1 MDSYF
6 LGGDIGGTASRFVL
20 CDQAGTIVQRG
31 AAAGATGHTFN
42 AESRD
47 RLEESIAAIAAQIT
61 KPGDAAVFG
70 LTGYGPRARCDI
82 EDMLIA
88 ALKLTRARDARTGRG
103 RHATA
108 GVVQVRG
115 GRHSERARSRGCAR
129 RAWTSSARVC
139 GGRSPRL
146 SLDLGCSGA
155 WVWP

>member
-61 KPGDAAVFG
+61 KPVDAAVFG
-70 LTGYGPRARCDI
+70 GELGPLVVFGG
-82 EDMLIA
+82 E
-88 ALKLTRARDARTGRG
+88 RG
-103 RHATA
+103 RLW
-108 GVVQVRG
+108 R
-115 GRHSERARSRGCAR
+115 
-129 RAWTSSARVC
+129 
-139 GGRSPRL
+139 
-146 SLDLGCSGA
+146 
-155 WVWP
+155 